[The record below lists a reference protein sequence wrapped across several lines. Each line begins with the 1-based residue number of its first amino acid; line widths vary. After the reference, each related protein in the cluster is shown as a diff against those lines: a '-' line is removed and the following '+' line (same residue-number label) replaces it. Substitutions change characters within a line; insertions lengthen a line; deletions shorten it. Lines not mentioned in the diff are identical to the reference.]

1 MTGRPRTTDH
11 SRVWDALAH
20 PARRRLVDLLRE
32 EPAPTGA
39 LHHVLEVEHLSPSRF
54 ATQRHLQQ
62 LREAGVVLVSP
73 RGRERMNAL
82 NGSALY
88 EATIGWLTP
97 PAHDHA
103 AALHALR
110 RAVEIPEETLMS
122 LRSFRLSQ
130 SIDIAASRDE
140 VWRAFREETSRWW
153 GAPYLLIE
161 TQGSTLELPDQ
172 IGGTVLERN
181 GEHHASWGIVTEL
194 HPGHVYAWTGA
205 MGMAAPSWGTVTY
218 TFDEP
223 ADAPGTTR
231 VTVEHGHMAD
241 VSEQTVTGY
250 DQGWADLHQRLRA
263 LVETGAEHGVAGSNG
278 PVGD

>member
-1 MTGRPRTTDH
+1 MTEHPQ
-11 SRVWDALAH
+11 VWDALAH

-39 LHHVLEVEHLSPSRF
+39 LHRVLEAEHLSPSRF

-97 PAHDHA
+97 PARDQSA
-103 AALHALR
+103 SLHRLR
-110 RAVEIPEETLMS
+110 QSVETPKETPMS

-130 SIDIAASRDE
+130 SIDIAAPRAE
-140 VWRAFREETSRWW
+140 VWRSFREDTSRWW

-161 TQGSTLELPDQ
+161 AAGSTLELPEEL
-172 IGGTVLERN
+172 GGTVLESN
-181 GEHHASWGIVTEL
+181 GDHHASWGIVTEL
-194 HPGHVYAWTGA
+194 RPGHVYAWSGA

-218 TFDEP
+218 TFEDQDET
-223 ADAPGTTR
+223 ATR

-241 VSEQTVTGY
+241 VSEETVTGY
-250 DQGWADLHQRLRA
+250 DRGWVDLNQRLRA
-263 LVETGAEHGVAGSNG
+263 LVEDGAAHGLAGENR
-278 PVGD
+278 PVVG